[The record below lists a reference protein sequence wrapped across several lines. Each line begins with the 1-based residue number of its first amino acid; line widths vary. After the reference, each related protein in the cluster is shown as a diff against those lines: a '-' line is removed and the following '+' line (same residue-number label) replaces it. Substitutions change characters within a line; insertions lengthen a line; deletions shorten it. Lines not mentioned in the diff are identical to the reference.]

1 MKKLFTQLQKYWPS
15 GYHLTAYL
23 TVELLD
29 VWGLVFNPILTGS
42 RDNYEI
48 AETQTQLGPRPQSC

>member
-42 RDNYEI
+42 RDNSVI
-48 AETQTQLGPRPQSC
+48 TLT